1 MEYVRQVAT
10 EPQNMCLAVTLAG
23 VGVLTIVL
31 VLLVT

>member
-10 EPQNMCLAVTLAG
+10 EPQNVCLTVAL
-23 VGVLTIVL
+23 VGIVVLITAL

>member
-10 EPQNMCLAVTLAG
+10 EPQNVCLAAVLIG
-23 VGVLTIVL
+23 MIILIVGL